1 MTGLEEFYV
10 ITETGICVFS
20 KTQEGHRAQDVDLI
34 AGYINALNAF
44 SIQMTSDH
52 IQSVHFQKS
61 KLIINNRNG
70 MQFVARV
77 GKEEPTPVI
86 RQKLEEFAG
95 HFFKM
100 FPPEFLAHKWR
111 GNMDCFKKVN
121 GTFNQSFQD
130 ICTEMRIAM

>member
-1 MTGLEEFYV
+1 
-10 ITETGICVFS
+10 
-20 KTQEGHRAQDVDLI
+20 
-34 AGYINALNAF
+34 
-44 SIQMTSDH
+44 
-52 IQSVHFQKS
+52 
-61 KLIINNRNG
+61 